1 MTENPFQAMTEMM
14 KKFQAKAPGGMSG
27 TVPGVLNKEDMMKA
41 HKRNME
47 TLTEANKMAVE
58 VMRSIATLQS
68 QYIKKTF
75 EDMSEVM
82 KDVMKPDNSK
92 EGLRNRNAH
101 IQDQMH
107 RAFDHTANV
116 NNILSKTQREMFD
129 RMYDRYN
136 EGAEEMIDVTKKA
149 ARTRH

>member
-1 MTENPFQAMTEMM
+1 MTDNPFQAMTEMM
-14 KKFQAKAPGGMSG
+14 KKFQAKAPGGI
-27 TVPGVLNKEDMMKA
+27 PGPIPAILNKEDMMKA
-41 HKRNME
+41 HKKNME
-47 TLTEANKMAVE
+47 TLSEANKMAVE
-58 VMRSIATLQS
+58 VMKSIATLQS

-82 KDVMKPDNSK
+82 KDFMKPDASK
-92 EGLRNRNAH
+92 EALRKRSATV
-101 IQDQMH
+101 QDQIH

-116 NNILSKTQREMFD
+116 NNILSTSQREMFD

-136 EGAEEMIDVTKKA
+136 EGAEEIIDVTKKA